1 VAFCFKI
8 PLGVSFMRLVF
19 FRRDRLMKEDIRQE
33 EKPVIIY
40 RHQLREKDG
49 RWSGFDRDLGGFF
62 LVARESILPPDVDV
76 FDAKVVRTIID
87 KRGQEVPIVL
97 LTPHEHRFEPYHI
110 SPETQHWCPLCRLT
124 ESHRAVCP
132 NRHCEGC
139 GMEMEPQHQFER
151 LLRSYTRVVDG
162 GKKLEEV
169 SVWECVGCNTQ
180 KEFVLD
186 IIPNPF
192 YPEKVFETFEE
203 LRDAILECEKLLPS
217 ILPPPD
223 EPRLERQKVARESWT
238 DSEGLSRIRESG
250 KQYEVLD
257 EKYEEVTI
265 ELEPKD
271 SDWDDEQIY
280 PSLGGYRSEPTTI
293 RRRVKMYKV
302 RVWDEELTPESEQ
315 ALKQWR
321 LDVERW
327 ANELPIE
334 HKVAIAAAI
343 ASEDAGEKRG
353 SREWVKRVGEILSF
367 YSAFGLADALRRLK
381 RKG

>member
-1 VAFCFKI
+1 
-8 PLGVSFMRLVF
+8 MRIVF
-19 FRRDRLMKEDIRQE
+19 FRRDRLMKEDMSQE

-40 RHQLREKDG
+40 RRQLWKKGD
-49 RWSGFDRDLGGFF
+49 RWSGFDYALGGFF
-62 LVARESILPPDVDV
+62 LVARESDLLPDVDI
-76 FDAKVVRTIID
+76 FDAKVVGTTVD
-87 KRGQEVPIVL
+87 KRGREVPIVL

-110 SPETQHWCPLCRLT
+110 SPETQHWCPLCRVT

-139 GMEMEPQHQFER
+139 RIEMAPQHRFER
-151 LLRSYTRVVDG
+151 HLRSYTRVANG

-169 SVWECVGCNTQ
+169 SVWECVSCNEQ
-180 KEFVLD
+180 KEFVVD

-192 YPEKVFETFEE
+192 YPEKVFDTFEE
-203 LRDAILECEKLLPS
+203 LRDAILECEKLLPFIPS
-217 ILPPPD
+217 PPA
-223 EPRLERQKVARESWT
+223 EPKLERRAVAREIWT

-250 KQYEVLD
+250 KRYEVLD

-265 ELEPKD
+265 DLEPKG

-280 PSLGGYRSEPTTI
+280 PSLGGYRSEPKTI

-315 ALKQWR
+315 ALQQWQA
-321 LDVERW
+321 DVERW

-343 ASEDAGEKRG
+343 ASEDGSEKRG
-353 SREWVKRVGEILSF
+353 SQDWVKRVGKILSL
-367 YSAFGLADALRRLK
+367 YSAFGLANAFRRLTSSQES
-381 RKG
+381 RL

>member
-1 VAFCFKI
+1 
-8 PLGVSFMRLVF
+8 MRLIF
-19 FRRDRLMKEDIRQE
+19 FRREMLMKDDIRQE
-33 EKPVIIY
+33 EEPVIVY
-40 RHQLREKDG
+40 RHQLRKKDG

-62 LVARESILPPDVDV
+62 LVARESILPPDVDI

-87 KRGQEVPIVL
+87 KRGQEVPIVH
-97 LTPHEHRFEPYHI
+97 LTPHQHRFEPYHI
-110 SPETQHWCPLCRLT
+110 SPETQHRCRLCQVT

-132 NRHCEGC
+132 NHHCEGC
-139 GMEMEPQHQFER
+139 GVKMEPQHRFER
-151 LLRSYTRVVDG
+151 HLRSYMRVAG
-162 GKKLEEV
+162 NGKQLEEV
-169 SVWECVGCNTQ
+169 SVWECVGCNMQ
-180 KEFVLD
+180 KEFVVD

-203 LRDAILECEKLLPS
+203 LRDAVLECEKLLPF
-217 ILPPPD
+217 IPPPPA
-223 EPRLERQKVARESWT
+223 EPKLERRAVAREIWT
-238 DSEGLSRIRESG
+238 DSEGLGRIRGSG
-250 KQYEVLD
+250 KRYEVLD

-302 RVWDEELTPESEQ
+302 RVWDEELTPESER
-315 ALKQWR
+315 ALRQWH

-334 HKVAIAAAI
+334 HKVAIAAAL
-343 ASEDAGEKRG
+343 ATEDGEEKRG
-353 SREWVKRVGEILSF
+353 SRDWVKMVGEILSL
-367 YSAFGLADALRRLK
+367 YSAVGLASAFRRLTSPQELL
-381 RKG
+381 